1 MGKCLKKH
9 TQEKKNKFKKQMKKT
24 TQNKTVITINFD
36 GKL

>member
-1 MGKCLKKH
+1 MLKKTH
-9 TQEKKNKFKKQMKKT
+9 TRKKNKFKKQMKKT